1 MLNSFVVVISLFVV
15 FVSTFVSPFISPF
28 ISPFGIL
35 FVSSVL
41 GLSCQSG
48 IEKDTGGFSG
58 NLEL

>member
-1 MLNSFVVVISLFVV
+1 MLNSLVVVISLFVV
-15 FVSTFVSPFISPF
+15 FV
-28 ISPFGIL
+28 SPFGIL

-58 NLEL
+58 NLDL

>member
-1 MLNSFVVVISLFVV
+1 MLNSLA
-15 FVSTFVSPFISPF
+15 FVSTFVSPFVSMF
-28 ISPFGIL
+28 VSPFGIL

-58 NLEL
+58 NLDL

>member
-1 MLNSFVVVISLFVV
+1 MLNSLVVVISLFVV
-15 FVSTFVSPFISPF
+15 FVSTFVSPF

-58 NLEL
+58 NLDL